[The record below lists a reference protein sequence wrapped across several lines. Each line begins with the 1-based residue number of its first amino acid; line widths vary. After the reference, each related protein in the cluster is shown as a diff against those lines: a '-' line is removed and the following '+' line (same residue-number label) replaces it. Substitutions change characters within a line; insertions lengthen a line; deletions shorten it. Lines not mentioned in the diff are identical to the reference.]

1 MPAYFFN
8 VPDAER
14 QNILDQHKK
23 PYDGLR
29 TMGWESKNPQTLY
42 IQDFANDKMGV
53 TINSKGE
60 VKEYTH
66 TKIHEQLG
74 IPYTKSPD
82 LTSEFS
88 EGEMCEQCGTGTMLE
103 GMCNECGYK
112 MEGISE
118 DDMTLGDEVPSFDTE
133 GNFLGMEKPNQDMET
148 GDEVPSFDNEGNFLG
163 MEKPNQDMEE
173 TTEGFDEKDLNP
185 SAEFDYVGG
194 ADNDTDTYEG
204 MDEDLVESV
213 EGERSTI
220 MEMFQRMRVIK

>member
-8 VPDAER
+8 VSDGER
-14 QNILDQHKK
+14 ENILDQHKK

-42 IQDFANDKMGV
+42 VQDFANDKMGV
-53 TINSKGE
+53 TINNKGE
-60 VKEYTH
+60 AKGYTH
-66 TKIHEQLG
+66 MKINEQLG

-88 EGEMCEQCGTGTMLE
+88 EGEMCEQCGSGTMME

-112 MEGISE
+112 MESLEEMTPQEE
-118 DDMTLGDEVPSFDTE
+118 DLGDVE
-133 GNFLGMEKPNQDMET
+133 
-148 GDEVPSFDNEGNFLG
+148 
-163 MEKPNQDMEE
+163 
-173 TTEGFDEKDLNP
+173 DLNP

-194 ADNDTDTYEG
+194 ADNATDTYEG
-204 MDEDLVESV
+204 LDEDLVESV

>member
-133 GNFLGMEKPNQDMET
+133 GNFLGMEKPNQDME
-148 GDEVPSFDNEGNFLG
+148 
-163 MEKPNQDMEE
+163 E

>member
-8 VPDAER
+8 VSDGER
-14 QNILDQHKK
+14 ENILDQHKK

-42 IQDFANDKMGV
+42 VQDFANDKMGV
-53 TINSKGE
+53 TINNKGE
-60 VKEYTH
+60 AKGYTH
-66 TKIHEQLG
+66 MKINEQLD

-88 EGEMCEQCGTGTMLE
+88 EGEMCEQCGSGTMTE

-112 MEGISE
+112 MESLEEMTPQEE
-118 DDMTLGDEVPSFDTE
+118 DLDDVE
-133 GNFLGMEKPNQDMET
+133 
-148 GDEVPSFDNEGNFLG
+148 
-163 MEKPNQDMEE
+163 
-173 TTEGFDEKDLNP
+173 DLNP

-194 ADNDTDTYEG
+194 ADNATDTYEG